1 LEAELEEAEEQLAKT
16 RRYKGELLDT
26 QLEIV
31 RLNAAVKTSEGTG
44 EDAVRQVRSNCICMN
59 DFVLILFTILQVQQ
73 MQSELCDAQLA
84 MLGHAKELKELKR
97 SKKEAQQKCDKATE
111 ELLAAQAVSNE
122 RDVLAK
128 EVEAL
133 KESHEDS
140 EAVASYADSM
150 KEIFESKLK
159 EMSQEL
165 LTAQYS
171 ALRLRKENAEAR
183 DSATNLAQL
192 EQVCLL
198 TSQSVQLRVNYQHRQ
213 AV

>member
-1 LEAELEEAEEQLAKT
+1 
-16 RRYKGELLDT
+16 
-26 QLEIV
+26 
-31 RLNAAVKTSEGTG
+31 
-44 EDAVRQVRSNCICMN
+44 
-59 DFVLILFTILQVQQ
+59 

-84 MLGHAKELKELKR
+84 MLGHAKQLKELKR

-140 EAVASYADSM
+140 EAVASYADTM
-150 KEIFESKLK
+150 KEIFESKLM

-165 LTAQYS
+165 LSAQYS

-183 DSATNLAQL
+183 DSATDLAQL
-192 EQVCLL
+192 EQVSFYSHETCHCVLY
-198 TSQSVQLRVNYQHRQ
+198 YQQGQ
-213 AV
+213 AA